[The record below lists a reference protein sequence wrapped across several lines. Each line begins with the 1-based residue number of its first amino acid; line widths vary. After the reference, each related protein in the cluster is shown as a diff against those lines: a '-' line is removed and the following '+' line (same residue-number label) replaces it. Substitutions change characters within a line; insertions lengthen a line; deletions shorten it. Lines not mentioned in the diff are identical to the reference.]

1 MTKKRKDEVALP
13 EIDRTSDV
21 ALFNTARSYRRSA
34 EYLLKGRLKEV
45 THPHKPVEFLFC
57 HALELYLKAYLRATG
72 SGVKALQRKG
82 HVFSKLLS
90 TDKKRG
96 LEVAPEDKAALRRLD
111 DWDVAIEARYI
122 ITGPRHGFE
131 PEVFAALCLNLEHR
145 VGSALTQMGIH
156 VRHFPL
162 L

>member
-1 MTKKRKDEVALP
+1 MAKKRKDEVAMP
-13 EIDRTSDV
+13 EIDRTSAV
-21 ALFNTARSYRRSA
+21 ALFNTARSFRRSA

-131 PEVFAALCLNLEHR
+131 PEVFAALCLNLEHH
-145 VGSALTQMGIH
+145 VGSALTQMGMR
-156 VRHFPL
+156 VRYLPVL
-162 L
+162 